1 MPPGTVPEIVIVEHD
16 VRWQSLYD
24 TEAARIRHALGD
36 LAVALEH
43 VGSTAIPGTPA
54 RPNIAIAVAL
64 RSMDDAQHCAR
75 LLEKLGYESLG
86 RSGVPGRLL
95 LRRRIGES
103 GESLN
108 PSYAVHLTEADS
120 KYWKEHILFRDFL
133 RIQPAVA
140 SRYGDL
146 KRRLAKEFPND
157 REAYGD
163 AKTSFI
169 QVALGRAKM
178 GRPTPIHIADY
189 DVRWPVMFENERVII
204 QKAIGEIAIDVQHI
218 GSTSVPNLAAK
229 PIVDII
235 ISVAAI
241 DLARDLC
248 VDPLGEAGYEYV
260 PEYEIVMPERLYFR
274 KGDPRSHHIHMVV
287 EGTEFW
293 RRHILF
299 RDYLRE
305 HGDAARE
312 YELLKKRLAKENGTD
327 MDGYTDGKSD
337 FIREAEEKATAWANW
352 R

>member
-1 MPPGTVPEIVIVEHD
+1 MPPDTVPEIVIVDHD
-16 VRWQSLYD
+16 LRWQALYD
-24 TEAARIRHALGD
+24 AEAARIRDALGD
-36 LAVALEH
+36 VAVALEH
-43 VGSTAIPGTPA
+43 VGSTAIPEMPA
-54 RPNIAIAVAL
+54 RPSIAIAVAL
-64 RSMDDAQHCAR
+64 RSMDDAEHR
-75 LLEKLGYESLG
+75 VRPLETLGYEPLG
-86 RSGVPGRLL
+86 ESGVPGRLL
-95 LRRRIGES
+95 FRRRIGES
-103 GESLN
+103 GDSLN

-133 RIQPAVA
+133 RNQPAVA
-140 SRYGDL
+140 TRYGDL

-163 AKTSFI
+163 AKASFI

-178 GRPTPIHIADY
+178 GPPTPIHIGDY
-189 DVRWPVMFENERVII
+189 DPRWPEMFEDERIII
-204 QKAIGEIAIDVQHI
+204 QKAIGEIAIDIQHI
-218 GSTSVPNLAAK
+218 GSTSVPGLAGK

-241 DLARDLC
+241 DRARDLC
-248 VDPLGEAGYEYV
+248 VAALSAVGYEYV

-299 RDYLRE
+299 RDYLRVHPE
-305 HGDAARE
+305 AAQE
-312 YELLKKRLAKENGTD
+312 YADLKKRLAKEHDTD

-337 FIREAEEKATAWANW
+337 FIRETEEKAAAWVA
-352 R
+352 RR